1 MRPIG
6 VVRSPYRTP
15 LDAPRQG
22 EFAGV
27 EARVELDPR
36 YAAGLEGI
44 EPGERLLVVWWAH
57 EADRAML
64 ARPGSD
70 GVFRMRTPHRPNP
83 VCLSEVEVVAREGAA
98 ATEGSEDPEA
108 PAGALRT
115 TLHVRGLEAID
126 GTPVIDIKSA
136 RAEYDGWCGLPS
148 RVE

>member
-1 MRPIG
+1 MDLKVRPIG

-22 EFAGV
+22 EFAGI
-27 EARVELDPR
+27 EARVELDER
-36 YAAGLEGI
+36 YAEGLEGI
-44 EPGERLLVVWWAH
+44 EPGERLLIVWWAH

-83 VCLSEVEVVAREGAA
+83 VCLSEVEVIAREG
-98 ATEGSEDPEA
+98 P
-108 PAGALRT
+108 ALR
-115 TLHVRGLEAID
+115 VRGLEAID

-136 RAEYDGWCGLPS
+136 RAEYDGWCALPRS
-148 RVE
+148 VE